1 MAITIKIEDEKQLEQ
16 IERLRGKMPVKEFT
30 ALVVKAGL
38 RAAEAELQQAKSG
51 KAMRFAAA
59 KPEFKTLDVA
69 AITDALK
76 DQDPKNPVKLEVGR
90 LVSNYTAQLQD
101 HAKKYD
107 NKLPA
112 SLRVEAKAAIEKVA
126 FQITVEAIKQVVA
139 GGKKVAA
146 K

>member
-16 IERLRGKMPVKEFT
+16 IERLRGKMPVKEF
-30 ALVVKAGL
+30 ASRVIAAGL

-59 KPEFKTLDVA
+59 RPEFKALDVA

-101 HAKKYD
+101 HAKKND

-139 GGKKVAA
+139 GGKKAAA